1 MGERQRGLK
10 RELKNREVILVRNP
24 DGRREFFSKFKRKP
38 ARSPDTTMPWSDESD
53 QGITANCQLPPGQRN
68 NYLAAAEEA
77 GAEAAAESAG
87 AEAAAEAGAE
97 AATEAAA
104 ASAAAEEAGIEAAA
118 DGAASAAEEAG
129 AEACLEQATA
139 IMAIEAAATIFRAV
153 FIFETIL

>member
-1 MGERQRGLK
+1 M
-10 RELKNREVILVRNP
+10 
-24 DGRREFFSKFKRKP
+24 
-38 ARSPDTTMPWSDESD
+38 TMPWSDESD

-77 GAEAAAESAG
+77 GAEAA
-87 AEAAAEAGAE
+87 
-97 AATEAAA
+97 TE

>member
-1 MGERQRGLK
+1 
-10 RELKNREVILVRNP
+10 
-24 DGRREFFSKFKRKP
+24 
-38 ARSPDTTMPWSDESD
+38 MPWSDESD

-68 NYLAAAEEA
+68 NYL
-77 GAEAAAESAG
+77 
-87 AEAAAEAGAE
+87 AAAEAGAE

>member
-1 MGERQRGLK
+1 M
-10 RELKNREVILVRNP
+10 
-24 DGRREFFSKFKRKP
+24 
-38 ARSPDTTMPWSDESD
+38 TMPWSDESD

-77 GAEAAAESAG
+77 GAEAA
-87 AEAAAEAGAE
+87 
-97 AATEAAA
+97 TE

-153 FIFETIL
+153 CMLKNILKSDFPAL

>member
-1 MGERQRGLK
+1 M
-10 RELKNREVILVRNP
+10 
-24 DGRREFFSKFKRKP
+24 
-38 ARSPDTTMPWSDESD
+38 TMPWSDESD

-77 GAEAAAESAG
+77 GAEAAASAG

-97 AATEAAA
+97 AATE
-104 ASAAAEEAGIEAAA
+104 
-118 DGAASAAEEAG
+118 ASAAEEAG

>member
-1 MGERQRGLK
+1 
-10 RELKNREVILVRNP
+10 
-24 DGRREFFSKFKRKP
+24 
-38 ARSPDTTMPWSDESD
+38 MPWSDESD

-77 GAEAAAESAG
+77 GAEAAASAG

-97 AATEAAA
+97 AATE

>member
-1 MGERQRGLK
+1 M
-10 RELKNREVILVRNP
+10 
-24 DGRREFFSKFKRKP
+24 
-38 ARSPDTTMPWSDESD
+38 TMPWSDESD

-68 NYLAAAEEA
+68 NYLAAA
-77 GAEAAAESAG
+77 
-87 AEAAAEAGAE
+87 AEAGAE
-97 AATEAAA
+97 AATE

>member
-1 MGERQRGLK
+1 
-10 RELKNREVILVRNP
+10 
-24 DGRREFFSKFKRKP
+24 
-38 ARSPDTTMPWSDESD
+38 MPWSDESD

-77 GAEAAAESAG
+77 GAEAAAASAG

-97 AATEAAA
+97 AATE

-153 FIFETIL
+153 CMLKNILKSDFPAL

>member
-1 MGERQRGLK
+1 
-10 RELKNREVILVRNP
+10 
-24 DGRREFFSKFKRKP
+24 
-38 ARSPDTTMPWSDESD
+38 MPWSDESD

-68 NYLAAAEEA
+68 NYL
-77 GAEAAAESAG
+77 
-87 AEAAAEAGAE
+87 
-97 AATEAAA
+97 
-104 ASAAAEEAGIEAAA
+104 AAAEEAGIEAAA